1 MDSFSRAGVRALSAS
16 EDCDSSSNGPNDGI
30 AMGLC
35 ARRGASVGSGRGAVP
50 RQITADGEMQEET
63 NFLVELFQKQKK

>member
-1 MDSFSRAGVRALSAS
+1 
-16 EDCDSSSNGPNDGI
+16 
-30 AMGLC
+30 
-35 ARRGASVGSGRGAVP
+35 VGSGRGAVP